1 MAAWY
6 GKSYTPSLSSCQ
18 VCSLRIKSQGYM
30 ALSLVPKL
38 HFLHLPKNVS
48 GELPI
53 PFSFKC
59 ARMTGAMFF
68 LTLDIIENCIPQSM
82 PLVY

>member
-1 MAAWY
+1 M
-6 GKSYTPSLSSCQ
+6 
-18 VCSLRIKSQGYM
+18 V
-30 ALSLVPKL
+30 LSLVPKL
-38 HFLHLPKNVS
+38 HFLHLLKNVS
-48 GELPI
+48 DELPI